1 MLKKTCLPIG
11 VAMAALFAP
20 AANATIGIEE
30 VHEPGS
36 QQKAGDES
44 PVWFHGLPPGAF
56 PTRAEVRYR
65 EGVAAVM

>member
-1 MLKKTCLPIG
+1 MP
-11 VAMAALFAP
+11 P
-20 AANATIGIEE
+20 AIATIGIEQ

-44 PVWFHGLPPGAF
+44 PVWFHGMPPGAF
-56 PTRAEVRYR
+56 PRRAEVRYR